1 MKKTGTND
9 SKTGGN
15 AFFFLQKTES
25 VSWGLPL
32 MNGGLKIG
40 LYTNLYTFIREVSA
54 LYVFK
59 FLEMFKTICLLRLYV
74 Y

>member
-1 MKKTGTND
+1 MKSNINRPNTKKGTEKEREKEIGRNK
-9 SKTGGN
+9 SLLKH
-15 AFFFLQKTES
+15 FS
-25 VSWGLPL
+25 GLE
-32 MNGGLKIG
+32 IG

>member
-1 MKKTGTND
+1 
-9 SKTGGN
+9 
-15 AFFFLQKTES
+15 
-25 VSWGLPL
+25 